1 LDPSHEHKCAVSQDR
16 FGKNDYKWVS
26 DIFPVIKMAID
37 PVCGME
43 VEEKKAKYVSE
54 YGGKKY
60 YFCAAGC
67 KKEFDKNPKKYTD

>member
-1 LDPSHEHKCAVSQDR
+1 
-16 FGKNDYKWVS
+16 
-26 DIFPVIKMAID
+26 MAID

-54 YGGKKY
+54 YDGKKY